1 MQVDQIKSA
10 IINGKFTNDDINTL
24 VEAVKY
30 ARNQLGR
37 EVKRSIRVGA
47 RVEFTDRRIG
57 YVHQGSVTKINIKY
71 VVVNTAKGNY
81 RVPANML
88 TVV

>member
-10 IINGKFTNDDINTL
+10 IINGKFTNDDINIL

-37 EVKRSIRVGA
+37 EVKRSIRVGDC
-47 RVEFTDRRIG
+47 VEFKDRRVG
-57 YVHQGSVTKINIKY
+57 CTYQGSVSKINIKY